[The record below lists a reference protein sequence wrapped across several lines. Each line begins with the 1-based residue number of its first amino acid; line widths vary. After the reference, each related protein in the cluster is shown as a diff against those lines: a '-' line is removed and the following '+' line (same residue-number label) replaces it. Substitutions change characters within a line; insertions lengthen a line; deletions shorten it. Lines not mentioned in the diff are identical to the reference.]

1 MDFFNILGRKFLSVI
16 YGKKQGRTPLL
27 DKKIRVIFF
36 SYMERCLFFLKK
48 VSVRAVKYGITFHI
62 HAFIKNTY
70 SSTHVK

>member
-27 DKKIRVIFF
+27 EGFF
-36 SYMERCLFFLKK
+36 PYMERCLFFLKK
-48 VSVRAVKYGITFHI
+48 VSVRAVKYCITFHI
-62 HAFIKNTY
+62 PAFIKNTY